1 MGYHL
6 KRRASIITLFILIV
20 SSITISLVILFNINK
35 TKSVIEINYKLNKTN
50 MIDEVIRTM
59 KEDLQTE
66 LYEYA
71 SWDQLY
77 YALESKDIAWM
88 KANATDYVYND
99 KNDKYDI
106 LYIQDKNN
114 SYYEYY
120 GPKNRDLL
128 IKSSFFKNGMTEGKR
143 VLPNSYNVD
152 FQFIDNDLYL
162 LGIAPIKYNDK
173 INSNGYFVRGK
184 KVDINIFKKILVPY
198 FNFEFISMEFSE
210 NYLENTKITSNYVL
224 DLYYPIRNNN
234 NETLNN
240 LKISLN
246 VTPYIQSVN
255 ELFPAIVKFLIFIT
269 IIVIFLEVKYI
280 YSFAKKLDNVVSEID
295 CISNGDYTRKID
307 MVGSKELN
315 KLILHTHSMGETIDK
330 KIKETKQASLDLIY
344 VLIRSIETKDY
355 YTKGHSERVSKYSE
369 IIGTCMNYEDIEDLK
384 KAAILHDIGKIGLME
399 QILTK
404 EDKLTEEEYAIVK
417 KHPISGY
424 EILKDIDSL
433 KNIATIIK
441 QHHEKYDGTGYV
453 DGLSGENIHLAA
465 RIIAV
470 ADTFDAITSNR
481 SYRKAK
487 SGGEAIKIIV
497 ENSGTQFDP
506 KVVNALLACKDEILE
521 SFEESKF
528 E

>member
-1 MGYHL
+1 MEYCL
-6 KRRASIITLFILIV
+6 KRRASIITILILIV
-20 SSITISLVILFNINK
+20 SSIIISLIILFNINK
-35 TKSVIEINYKLNKTN
+35 TKSVIEVNYKLIKTN
-50 MIDEVIRTM
+50 IIDEVIRAN
-59 KEDLQTE
+59 KEELQTE

-88 KANATDYVYND
+88 RANATEYAFND
-99 KNDKYDI
+99 KRDKYDI
-106 LYIQDKNN
+106 LYIQAKDD

-128 IKSSFFKNGMTEGKR
+128 IESSFFKNGIIDGKR
-143 VLPNSYNVD
+143 MLSNSYNVD
-152 FQFIDNDLYL
+152 FQIIDNELYL
-162 LGIAPIKYNDK
+162 LGIAPIKYNSK
-173 INSNGYFVRGK
+173 INSMGYFVRGK
-184 KVDINIFKKILVPY
+184 KVDINIFKKLLTPY
-198 FNFEFISMEFSE
+198 FNFEFISMNFSD
-210 NYLENTKITSNYVL
+210 NYIENTQITSDYVL
-224 DLYYPIRNNN
+224 DLYYAIKNNN
-234 NETLNN
+234 SEDLRN
-240 LKISLN
+240 LKVSLN
-246 VTPYIQSVN
+246 VTPYIKSVN
-255 ELFPAIVKFLIFIT
+255 ELFPAIVKILIFIT
-269 IIVIFLEVKYI
+269 VIVIFLEIKYI
-280 YSFAKKLDNVVSEID
+280 YSFGKTLDYIVCEID
-295 CISNGDYTRKID
+295 YISNGDYTRKIG

-330 KIKETKQASLDLIY
+330 KINETKQASLDLIY

-369 IIGTCMNYEDIEDLK
+369 IIGTYMNYEDIEELK

-404 EDKLTEEEYAIVK
+404 EDKLTKEEYEIVK

-453 DGLSGENIHLAA
+453 EGLSGDNIHLAA

-487 SGGEAIKIIV
+487 SPGEAIKIIV
-497 ENSGTQFDP
+497 ENSGAQFDP
-506 KVVNALLACKDEILE
+506 NVVNALIVCKNEILE
-521 SFEESKF
+521 ILDKSNHK
-528 E
+528 

>member
-1 MGYHL
+1 MGYSL
-6 KRRASIITLFILIV
+6 KKRASVITLFILIV
-20 SSITISLVILFNINK
+20 SSIIISLIILFDINK
-35 TKSVIEINYKLNKTN
+35 TKSIIEVNYKLIKTN
-50 MIDEVIRTM
+50 IINEVIRAT
-59 KEDLQTE
+59 KDDLQTE
-66 LYEYA
+66 LYENA

-88 KANATDYVYND
+88 KANATEYVFND
-99 KNDKYDI
+99 KKDKYDI
-106 LYIQDKNN
+106 LYIQNKNN

-128 IKSSFFKNGMTEGKR
+128 IKSSFFKNGTVEDKK
-143 VLPNSYNVD
+143 LLLNSYNID
-152 FQFIDNDLYL
+152 FEFIDDELYI

-173 INSNGYFVRGK
+173 INSTGYFVRGK
-184 KVDINIFKKILVPY
+184 KVDINIFKRLLVPY
-198 FNFEFISMEFSE
+198 FNFEFISMDFSD
-210 NYLENTKITSNYVL
+210 NYIENTKITSDYVL
-224 DLYYPIRNNN
+224 DLYYPIKNNN
-234 NETLNN
+234 NETLKN

-246 VTPYIQSVN
+246 VKPYIQSVN
-255 ELFPAIVKFLIFIT
+255 ELFPAILKFLIFIT
-269 IIVIFLEVKYI
+269 VIVIFLEVKYI
-280 YSFAKKLDNVVSEID
+280 YSFAKKLDDVVAEID

-315 KLILHTHSMGETIDK
+315 KLILHTHYMGETIDK

-344 VLIRSIETKDY
+344 VLIRTIETKDD

-369 IIGTCMNYEDIEDLK
+369 IIGISMNYEDIEELK

-404 EDKLTEEEYAIVK
+404 EDKLTEEEYEIVK

-453 DGLSGENIHLAA
+453 DGLCKDNIHLAA

-506 KVVNALLACKDEILE
+506 KVVNALLACKNEVLEILKE
-521 SFEESKF
+521 SNHK
-528 E
+528 